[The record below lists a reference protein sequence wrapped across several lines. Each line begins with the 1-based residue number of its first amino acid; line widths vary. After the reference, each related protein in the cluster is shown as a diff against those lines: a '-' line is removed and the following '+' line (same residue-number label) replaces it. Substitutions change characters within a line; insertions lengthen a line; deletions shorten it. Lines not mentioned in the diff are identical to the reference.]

1 MDTGFSF
8 AFLQGCFIGLW
19 IATHDRGRTDA
30 FGYLVRTVSIV
41 SYTVFSW
48 SQQEA
53 QQSLLDWLCQSVC
66 MIHYIR
72 MAIDVASLQFLPRRK
87 HG

>member
-1 MDTGFSF
+1 METSIP
-8 AFLQGCFIGLW
+8 LPLIQGCFIGLW
-19 IATHDRGRTDA
+19 FATHDRGRTDW
-30 FGYLVRTVSIV
+30 FGYLVRTVAV
-41 SYTVFSW
+41 VAYTVFSW

-53 QQSLLDWLCQSVC
+53 HPSLLDWLGQSVC

-72 MAIDVASLQFLPRRK
+72 MAVDVALFEVFPRRK